1 MLGRRSIC
9 IDPKNGIFLVRKISK
24 GIDTPIHVQKKTT
37 SNGIS
42 RCEADECI
50 DCVEAVSRGQH
61 PGFECV
67 HLRAIQ
73 FAEPFVPQ
81 TPLDDNVL
89 DKMVDKYKWLSESR
103 QRECFALR
111 NKADREGVSLVYP
124 WIPASNIS
132 QRFFHFSV
140 LTNTTTPHYWCRLGR
155 CIVCFDTKEA
165 TWKCSC
171 SPIRRSCVHK
181 SVSKWYVLQL
191 MPNLITTPMM
201 EDEDV
206 LLLSGFPNDTD
217 EVL

>member
-111 NKADREGVSLVYP
+111 NKADRPRKELVWFTHGFQHQIYLNDFFISLCSLIQQHHTTGV
-124 WIPASNIS
+124 
-132 QRFFHFSV
+132 
-140 LTNTTTPHYWCRLGR
+140 G
-155 CIVCFDTKEA
+155 
-165 TWKCSC
+165 
-171 SPIRRSCVHK
+171 
-181 SVSKWYVLQL
+181 
-191 MPNLITTPMM
+191 
-201 EDEDV
+201 
-206 LLLSGFPNDTD
+206 
-217 EVL
+217 